1 MRRNMS
7 GNLGLY
13 KYLWPGS
20 VSPSEEI
27 NGGKFKKYV
36 KKQWILKEKYLSV
49 FETANKTNNSSE
61 TYHKNFKS
69 RIKTHRPNMWSFF
82 ERYYPTLT

>member
-20 VSPSEEI
+20 VYMFICSELIEETGRPPGLI
-27 NGGKFKKYV
+27 FGMWGYSWPGSDKFES
-36 KKQWILKEKYLSV
+36 W
-49 FETANKTNNSSE
+49 
-61 TYHKNFKS
+61 KS
-69 RIKTHRPNMWSFF
+69 FHTFDGVM
-82 ERYYPTLT
+82 T

>member
-20 VSPSEEI
+20 VCNSISGLARTSSSFGQKFTLMTVLWRDCHIFEVVNFTLMKISHPPKEI
-27 NGGKFKKYV
+27 DK
-36 KKQWILKEKYLSV
+36 
-49 FETANKTNNSSE
+49 
-61 TYHKNFKS
+61 
-69 RIKTHRPNMWSFF
+69 
-82 ERYYPTLT
+82 

>member
-20 VSPSEEI
+20 VYMYIYRLSGQKDLRTLKSI
-27 NGGKFKKYV
+27 TYISDI
-36 KKQWILKEKYLSV
+36 KQILVGEY
-49 FETANKTNNSSE
+49 TN
-61 TYHKNFKS
+61 
-69 RIKTHRPNMWSFF
+69 
-82 ERYYPTLT
+82 